1 MKYSKPK
8 LIAKNNPK
16 GSYAAGCPVRDRGP
30 NGTLGTGCAECD
42 RAQ

>member
-8 LIAKNNPK
+8 VLAKNTPK
-16 GSYAAGCPVRDRGP
+16 GSYAAGCPADDYGSP
-30 NGTLGTGCAECD
+30 GSCQKCD